1 MLQPCCPGPCG
12 QSWRMQLAEGTPL
25 GSHHFAN
32 LNASLRCTP
41 ACAGAVSVPVFQLIN
56 GWTAWQTLRR
66 AAFAF
71 FGIANGTEFNE
82 AFEDT
87 LREALAGSREAVFV
101 CQIGGTLTPTDAN
114 PFGRQS
120 RSLIA
125 AYAADL
131 FGIKQ
136 NIKVLDGGMAE
147 WVRAERPVTR
157 D

>member
-1 MLQPCCPGPCG
+1 
-12 QSWRMQLAEGTPL
+12 MQLAEGTPL